1 MVVCARRSTFVTRT
15 PSVSVVSLVSRTP
28 VKLPFIVRIER
39 NTDSDHTYP
48 STGEYEDIKTLSDKL
63 DQLEKDK
70 GLDIKIHV
78 DAGKSCSRYWRRN

>member
-1 MVVCARRSTFVTRT
+1 VTRT

-28 VKLPFIVRIER
+28 VKLPVIVRIER
-39 NTDSDHTYP
+39 NTDSHICS